1 MNISTAVG
9 SERVSRIV
17 GYKLKKGFF
26 QTSSPNLPQRIY
38 LLGQGNAA
46 NQATMPVVAREVTSA
61 KEAGTL
67 YGYGSPIHQMMRI
80 LRPVSGDGIGGIPTV
95 VFAQPDAEGATQT
108 VITADL
114 TLSATA
120 TDSATHYVVINGR
133 YGLDG
138 AEYGYSVVKGDAKA
152 TIVQRI
158 ADACNNVMSCPA
170 IVSVNGE
177 GQLVFTSKWAG
188 ATAAEMVV
196 TFDDQEKDCGIVYS
210 IEETIAGTGAVDL
223 TDAIAGMGSSW
234 NTVVLNPYGSTVFTT
249 LETVNGIPDPDNPTG
264 RYGALIFKPFISIWG
279 SCEDDK
285 TTLGAI
291 TDARKTQ
298 VTHAIAP
305 APNSSGFTW
314 EAAANMTYLF
324 VLQAQNNPH
333 LDVNAKA
340 YPDMPVP
347 SDGVIGDMSDY
358 NNRDYLV
365 KKGCSTVDLVAGS
378 YVVQDFVTTYHPDG
392 ELPPQY
398 RYPRNLMLDFNVRYG
413 YYLLELI
420 NVVDKTLAPSDQ
432 SINVA
437 STIKPKDWKQVLR
450 SYADDLAGRAL
461 IADASFM
468 KDSIV
473 VQVSTVNPDRLETYF
488 RYKRT
493 GIARIA
499 STDAEAG
506 FAFGIV

>member
-1 MNISTAVG
+1 MSISTAVG
-9 SERVSRIV
+9 SERISRIV
-17 GYKLKKGFF
+17 GYKLKKGNFP
-26 QTSSPNLPQRIY
+26 TSTPNLPQRIF
-38 LLGQGNAA
+38 LLGQGNAV
-46 NQATMPVVAREVTSA
+46 NQATMPDTLREITSA

-67 YGYGSPIHQMMRI
+67 YGFGSPIHQMMRI
-80 LRPVSGDGIGGIPTV
+80 LRNGDGVGGIPTV

-108 VITADL
+108 VITVDL
-114 TLSATA
+114 TLATTA

-133 YGLDG
+133 VGMDG
-138 AEYGYSVVKGDAKA
+138 AEYGYSVVKGDAVA
-152 TIVQRI
+152 TILQKI
-158 ADACNNVMSCPA
+158 ADACNNVQGCPC
-170 IVSVNGE
+170 IVAVDN
-177 GQLVFTSKWAG
+177 GQLTFTSKWAG
-188 ATAAEMVV
+188 ATAAELSV
-196 TFDDQEKDCGIVYS
+196 TFDDMDKDCGIVYS
-210 IEETIAGTGAVDL
+210 IESTVAGTGVVDL
-223 TDAIAGMGSSW
+223 TDAIAGMGSDW
-234 NTVVLNPYGSTVFTT
+234 NTIVINPYGSTVFTT
-249 LETVNGIPDPDNPTG
+249 LETVNGIPDPDTPTG
-264 RYGALIFKPFISIWG
+264 RYAAIIFKPFISIWG

-285 TTLGAI
+285 AVLGAI

-298 VTHAIAP
+298 VTHALAP
-305 APNSSGFTW
+305 APNSAGFTW
-314 EAAANMTYLF
+314 EAAANMAYLF
-324 VLQAQNNPH
+324 ALQSQNNPH

-347 SDGVIGDMSDY
+347 TDGIIGDMSDY

-365 KKGCSTVDLVAGS
+365 KKGCSTVDLVAGA

-420 NVVDKTLAPSDQ
+420 NVVDKALAPSDQ
-432 SINVA
+432 SIGVA
-437 STIKPKDWKQVLR
+437 STIKPKDWKQIIR
-450 SYADDLAGRAL
+450 SYADDLASRAL
-461 IADASFM
+461 IADADFM
-468 KDSIV
+468 KESITV
-473 VQVSTVNPDRLETYF
+473 AVSLTNPDRLETYF